1 MYITGLLTLQNQ
13 LRIFH
18 WQTTVYSEHTAF
30 GTAYEALDDLID
42 SFIETMMGKKGRIF
56 ASGGF
61 TIELANYREADP
73 VAFLKKYDAFLTALD
88 GELSPMDTDLKNIR
102 DDMKGVVNH
111 TLYLL
116 TLNK

>member
-18 WQTTVYSEHTAF
+18 WQTTSFAEHQAF
-30 GTAYEALDDLID
+30 GEAYTALDPLID

-61 TIELANYREADP
+61 HLDLANYREADP
-73 VAFLKKYDAFLTALD
+73 ATFLKKYDVFLSALD
-88 GELSPMDTDLKNIR
+88 GELTEADTDLKNIR

>member
-42 SFIETMMGKKGRIF
+42 SFIETTMVRRSM
-56 ASGGF
+56 
-61 TIELANYREADP
+61 
-73 VAFLKKYDAFLTALD
+73 
-88 GELSPMDTDLKNIR
+88 
-102 DDMKGVVNH
+102 
-111 TLYLL
+111 
-116 TLNK
+116 